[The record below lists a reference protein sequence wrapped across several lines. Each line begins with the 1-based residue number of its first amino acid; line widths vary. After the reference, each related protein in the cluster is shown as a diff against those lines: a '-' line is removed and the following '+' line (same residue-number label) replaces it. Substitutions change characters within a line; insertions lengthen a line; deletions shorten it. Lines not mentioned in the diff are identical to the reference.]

1 MDIQLNAAASGVA
14 STATLADKAARS
26 LPTSE
31 SVIQDQITPKTETAS
46 ADNAKAV
53 DAKSNPEKVRDAV
66 DKVNE
71 FVNLSQTGLE
81 FSVDDDTDT
90 MVVKVLDT
98 ETQKVIRQIPS
109 EEVLKI
115 AQALDKLQGLLVRD
129 KA

>member
-14 STATLADKAARS
+14 SASTLADKAARP

-31 SVIQDQITPKTETAS
+31 SVVQDQITPKTETAS
-46 ADNAKAV
+46 ADDAKAV
-53 DAKSNPEKVRDAV
+53 DAKPSPDKVRDAV

-98 ETQKVIRQIPS
+98 ETHKVIRQIPS